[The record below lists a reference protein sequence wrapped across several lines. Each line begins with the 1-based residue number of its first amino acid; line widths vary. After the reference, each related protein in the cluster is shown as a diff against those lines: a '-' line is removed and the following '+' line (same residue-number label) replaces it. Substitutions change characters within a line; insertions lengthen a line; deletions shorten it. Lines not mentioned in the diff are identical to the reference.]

1 MLAVVWA
8 NFGIFF
14 GTIEMFSCRD
24 WWPWTKSSYITMNC
38 WQSNSQWG
46 GVIAVFPTPKKSE
59 CKNPLKNSLFDLS
72 FFFLGVG
79 VYENGI
85 LLIDYTSKDQT
96 INAEYYSSLMGQLK
110 DILKETSTGSS
121 LRVSFLHDNATGHRA
136 LATHWLIHPPYCPD
150 LAPSDYHLFPG
161 QRKQLKVHHFSSD
174 PEVIVAAETW
184 LDGQSSDF
192 ILFYFIFFFE

>member
-1 MLAVVWA
+1 MGWCHSGFL
-8 NFGIFF
+8 N
-14 GTIEMFSCRD
+14 
-24 WWPWTKSSYITMNC
+24 
-38 WQSNSQWG
+38 
-46 GVIAVFPTPKKSE
+46 PKKFRVQKSAE
-59 CKNPLKNSLFDLS
+59 KFPLWFV

-136 LATHWLIHPPYCPD
+136 LATQGLVHQLYSPD
-150 LAPSDYHLFPG
+150 LAPSDYYLFLG
-161 QRKQLKVHHFSSD
+161 LKKQLKSRHFSSD

-184 LDGQSSDF
+184 LDGQTSDF
-192 ILFYFIFFFE
+192 ILFYIFFRVACKRYSNGLTSVLSFVRRSFNKFRVWSL